1 MTTKR
6 DKKLH
11 LKRLIIAYQIKQG
24 KKSANLY
31 LEIAKL
37 LLNKSNF
44 INDIVIIIMII
55 ALLFISTTSAL
66 LIIVNVYKTI

>member
-24 KKSANLY
+24 KLSSNLY

-37 LLNKSNF
+37 SISQSDF
-44 INDIVIIIMII
+44 INDYDIILIIMII
-55 ALLFISTTSAL
+55 ALYQQL
-66 LIIVNVYKTI
+66 LLY

>member
-1 MTTKR
+1 MQLHLMTTKR

-24 KKSANLY
+24 KLSSNLY

-37 LLNKSNF
+37 SISQSDF
-44 INDIVIIIMII
+44 INDYDIILIIMII
-55 ALLFISTTSAL
+55 ALYQQL
-66 LIIVNVYKTI
+66 LLY

>member
-24 KKSANLY
+24 KLSSNLY

-37 LLNKSNF
+37 SISQSDF
-44 INDIVIIIMII
+44 INDYDIIFIIMII
-55 ALLFISTTSAL
+55 ALYQQL
-66 LIIVNVYKTI
+66 LLY